1 MKTLNLLVSFF
12 MTVVLFSFPVLSEE
26 DEIVFELKREE
37 EKKSEQKQIKR
48 KQPLPPRFKRH
59 SFTFNKDFVI
69 YNEKPKSH
77 LKPGTVLRV
86 NIPYP
91 VIASFNEEF
100 PVYGILV
107 SPFPGIVS
115 GKIKAIKNTNRALVF
130 FDEIVFNGE
139 IKTIQSFP
147 VYLEGDLKEAFLK
160 DIVLNFFESLPSVL
174 TLALESKIPQSQVHF
189 INTDLQ
195 SKMNDL
201 SSLKQ
206 EEKRRLQYLEVKD
219 IQLLRVA
226 IK

>member
-1 MKTLNLLVSFF
+1 
-12 MTVVLFSFPVLSEE
+12 
-26 DEIVFELKREE
+26 R
-37 EKKSEQKQIKR
+37 R
-48 KQPLPPRFKRH
+48 KPFPPRFKRH
-59 SFTFNKDFVI
+59 SFTFNKEFVV

-100 PVYGILV
+100 PVYGIV
-107 SPFPGIVS
+107 ISPFSGIVS
-115 GKIKAIKNTNRALVF
+115 GKIKAIKNTDRALVF

-139 IKTIQSFP
+139 IRAIQSFP
-147 VYLEGDLKEAFLK
+147 FYLEGDLKEAFLK
-160 DIVLNFFESLPSVL
+160 DLFLNFFESLPSVL

-195 SKMNDL
+195 NKMGNL

-206 EEKRRLQYLEVKD
+206 EEKRRLRYLEIRD